1 MTPTI
6 EAKIG
11 RARRVLVVE
20 DELLIAMELE
30 SLLREDGYVVHGPV
44 ATIPR
49 ALARL
54 DEILPDAAL
63 LDVNLNG
70 RRSTPVAAALAARGI
85 PFVLLTGYG
94 RQQLTEPELRDAR
107 ILSKPVSHQQLR
119 QALSAML
126 ADSGPTGSRGPL
138 TKR

>member
-1 MTPTI
+1 
-6 EAKIG
+6 
-11 RARRVLVVE
+11 
-20 DELLIAMELE
+20 
-30 SLLREDGYVVHGPV
+30 VVHGPV

-54 DEILPDAAL
+54 DEILPDM

-119 QALSAML
+119 QALSAMH
-126 ADSGPTGSRGPL
+126 ADPGPTGSRGPL